1 MNEKMRTSL
10 LQSGLIPEVVAE
22 AAERLKSQYVS
33 ARQVSTPGY
42 SPRDANDQ
50 FFEKAAAQA
59 MTLGASV
66 DDWVSAQ
73 FSVEYIPNPAQ
84 MQGRAAEDT
93 YARYVNQA
101 KAREDEVGTAVA
113 TYARL
118 LDRLSH
124 KQGRLEDHVRVSVDS
139 FGAVFLWCIATSL
152 GIKDLVVAS
161 RANAVK
167 LLRREPYLRVYQ
179 EAFPYLAK
187 QLEELL

>member
-33 ARQVSTPGY
+33 ARQVSTSGY
-42 SPRDANDQ
+42 YPRDANDQ

-66 DDWVSAQ
+66 EDWVSAQ

-101 KAREDEVGTAVA
+101 KARENEVGTAVA

-124 KQGRLEDHVRVSVDS
+124 KPGRLEAHVRASADS

-152 GIKDLVVAS
+152 GIPELVAAS
-161 RANAVK
+161 RSTAGK
-167 LLRREPYLRVYQ
+167 LLRKEPYLRVYQ